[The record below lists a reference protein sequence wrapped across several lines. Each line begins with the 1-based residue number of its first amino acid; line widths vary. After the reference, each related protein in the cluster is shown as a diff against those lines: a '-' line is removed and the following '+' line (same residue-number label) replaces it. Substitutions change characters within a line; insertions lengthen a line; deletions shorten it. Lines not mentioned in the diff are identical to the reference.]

1 MAGGGQDGPLVGDR
15 LTLME
20 NIPAQVYEQ
29 SSDQYCDAIT
39 QEMLG
44 TPVME
49 NVGDGK
55 PKGVDY
61 EG

>member
-1 MAGGGQDGPLVGDR
+1 
-15 LTLME
+15 ME